1 MTVKEFYERVAWQR
15 VPDRTFGDW
24 KLIDIHQ
31 IPKQFLPQSE
41 VDFYC
46 CNDKAVYLLRLRHR
60 KIKKLDIVPDTR
72 NSGYPTYLIAELPI
86 YKVDDVFLAQILAE
100 FMAAL

>member
-15 VPDRTFGDW
+15 VPDRTFGEW

-31 IPKQFLPQSE
+31 IPKQFWAEAE

-60 KIKKLDIVPDTR
+60 KIKKLDIVPP
-72 NSGYPTYLIAELPI
+72 SGFTSTTYLIAELPI
-86 YKVDDVFLAQILAE
+86 DKVDDAFLAQILAE